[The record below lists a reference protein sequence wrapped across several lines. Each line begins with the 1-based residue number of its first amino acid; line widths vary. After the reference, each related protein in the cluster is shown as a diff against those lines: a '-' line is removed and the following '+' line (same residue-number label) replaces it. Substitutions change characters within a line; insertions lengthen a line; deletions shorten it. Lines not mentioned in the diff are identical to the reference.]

1 VAGVN
6 VDDLVITISNC
17 NDIKLFK
24 EAMAGTFKMSDL
36 NLLHYYLSIE
46 VK

>member
-1 VAGVN
+1 VVGVN
-6 VDDLVITISNC
+6 VDDLVITVLNC
-17 NDIKLFK
+17 DDIKLFK

-36 NLLHYYLSIE
+36 NLLHYYFSIE